1 MSVCG
6 RDCVPRDTR
15 GPQNAPSGHRQ
26 TSEKMQTADLG
37 VTESG
42 HSKKS
47 VTQKKEPQLI
57 AQDGDEKP
65 SHLAKPPRA
74 QQAPQGSSA
83 GGGGRVCCH
92 QGCVSHACPSLR
104 ANQMLGGLCF
114 CCPGDVGG
122 QGWSF
127 LLPVP
132 LWQEG
137 HASPLEPPSP
147 STALQSAETKVS
159 RALCRDIAGR
169 GRRNV
174 PSLPGRCQQRVGS
187 PRAAPPQGRED
198 IKTHGRQSL
207 LLLSRSA

>member
-65 SHLAKPPRA
+65 SRLAKPPRA
-74 QQAPQGSSA
+74 QQAPRGSSA
-83 GGGGRVCCH
+83 GEGLLSPRLCVP
-92 QGCVSHACPSLR
+92 CVSIPACQPD
-104 ANQMLGGLCF
+104 AGGTL
-114 CCPGDVGG
+114 
-122 QGWSF
+122 F
-127 LLPVP
+127 LLPRRCGRAGME
-132 LWQEG
+132 LSAAR
-137 HASPLEPPSP
+137 ASVAGGPRQPSGAPQSQHSPP
-147 STALQSAETKVS
+147 E
-159 RALCRDIAGR
+159 R
-169 GRRNV
+169 
-174 PSLPGRCQQRVGS
+174 
-187 PRAAPPQGRED
+187 
-198 IKTHGRQSL
+198 
-207 LLLSRSA
+207 